1 MNVTGLV
8 LVLVALVVVA
18 LVAYRGGYLR
28 GQAELLRQR
37 VPTEAERNALRITS
51 ALPRWR
57 QVAGWTA
64 YVFSGLLLCLFLAL
78 AYRYAKGWG
87 WTLLMAAWVLW
98 FAIFMGGVW
107 LAEWCWKPYREAQE
121 QLRHEKTEDSL

>member
-1 MNVTGLV
+1 
-8 LVLVALVVVA
+8 VA

-37 VPTEAERNALRITS
+37 LPTEAERNALRITS

-64 YVFSGLLLCLFLAL
+64 YAFSGLLLCLFLAL
-78 AYRYAKGWG
+78 AYRYAKGWR

-107 LAEWCWKPYREAQE
+107 LAEWCWTPYREAQE